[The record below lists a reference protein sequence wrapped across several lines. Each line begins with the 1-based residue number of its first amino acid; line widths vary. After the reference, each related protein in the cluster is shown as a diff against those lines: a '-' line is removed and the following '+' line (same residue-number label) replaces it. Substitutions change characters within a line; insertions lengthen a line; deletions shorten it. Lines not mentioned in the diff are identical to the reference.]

1 MPVVAEGFSG
11 APKDYFELFQIEP
24 QFDLDTDDLGQRFRT
39 LQRRFH
45 PDRYSGG
52 SAAEQRLAAQVSAD
66 INAGYQALK
75 DPITRAGHMLER
87 QACDLRALERKPVSG
102 EFLMQQMHLR
112 DKAEALSSD
121 DNEGRSHLTAEA
133 TALMRAELLSFQE
146 AIEKE
151 DYELAGSAWVHLLYL
166 QKLNKEVAGSSDLI

>member
-24 QFDLDTDDLGQRFRT
+24 QFNVDVDDLGQRFRT

-66 INAGYQALK
+66 INAGYQTLK
-75 DPITRAGHMLER
+75 DPITRAGHLLER
-87 QACDLRALERKPVSG
+87 QACDLRALERQPVSG

-112 DKAEALSSD
+112 DAAESLSPDDNVGRSRLSAEAQ
-121 DNEGRSHLTAEA
+121 
-133 TALMRAELLSFQE
+133 ALMKAKLISFQE
-146 AIEKE
+146 AVEKE
-151 DYELAGSAWVHLLYL
+151 DYELAGLAWVHLLYF